1 MTRHQTPAER
11 SFTELFQRLPTEP
24 LPLGFRDAVMARLAR
39 GRSRR
44 WEWIV
49 AAVIAI
55 PNLAFLVWE
64 LLDRGGEFTDAVGG
78 LVNALLGTEPWDAS
92 SAFYVDGLL
101 ILAVAFVGLAGTLLT
116 HALLAGEPV
125 RSRVRVA

>member
-1 MTRHQTPAER
+1 MGSDQTPAER
-11 SFTELFQRLPTEP
+11 PFTELFRRLPTEP
-24 LPLGFRDAVMARLAR
+24 LPLGFRDAVMARIAR

-49 AAVIAI
+49 AAALAI

-64 LLDRGGEFTDAVGG
+64 LLERGDELTDAVGS
-78 LVNALLGTEPWDAS
+78 LLNALVGTEPWDAS
-92 SAFYVDGLL
+92 SAFYVDGLI
-101 ILAVAFVGLAGTLLT
+101 ILALALVGLAGALLT
-116 HALLAGEPV
+116 HALLAAEPV